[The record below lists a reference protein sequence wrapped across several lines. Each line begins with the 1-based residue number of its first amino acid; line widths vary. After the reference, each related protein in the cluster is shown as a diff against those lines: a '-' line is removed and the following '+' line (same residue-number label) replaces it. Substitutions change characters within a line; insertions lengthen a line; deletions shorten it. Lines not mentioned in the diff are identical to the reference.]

1 VSHPQIAIYARLADG
16 NAAPIRA
23 VAGQKALLARTA
35 HGSDYD
41 PVRDEFMITNFY
53 AQSIQIYRGDSNG
66 DVAPVRIIQGPKT
79 GLVNPDKL
87 MMDSVNREIY
97 VPQGTRVLV
106 FDSDA
111 QGDIAPKRIIGP
123 IQGLGASNVDIDAV
137 HNLVVVGGG
146 GGGRGARFSV
156 FDRTASGSDAKP
168 KWVIGGPH
176 SDLTRTQGPFAIQP
190 TRGLIVSGV
199 RTVEELGGPDNFVG
213 VWDEM
218 KGGDVPPIYKIGG
231 PNVLLQQVRGVVL
244 NFKYKEVIVS
254 DKRINGVLTYYFP
267 EIF

>member
-1 VSHPQIAIYARLADG
+1 LADG
-16 NAAPIRA
+16 NANPLRS

-41 PVRDEFMITNFY
+41 PVHDVFMITNFY
-53 AQSIQIYRGDSNG
+53 AQSVQIYRADSNG
-66 DVAPVRIIQGPKT
+66 EVAPVRIIQGPKT
-79 GLVNPDKL
+79 QLVNPDKV
-87 MMDSVNREIY
+87 MMDSVNNEIY
-97 VPQGTRVLV
+97 VPQGSKVLV
-106 FDSDA
+106 FDGSGN
-111 QGDIAPKRIIGP
+111 GDIAPKRILGP

-146 GGGRGARFSV
+146 GGGNGARFSV
-156 FDRTASGSDAKP
+156 FDRTASGPDAKP
-168 KWVIGGPH
+168 KWIIQGPH
-176 SDLTRTQGPFAIQP
+176 TDLTRTQGPFAIQP

-218 KGGDVPPIYKIGG
+218 KGGDTPPLYKIGG
-231 PNVLLQQVRGVVL
+231 PNMILEQVRGVVL
-244 NFKYKEVIVS
+244 NPKYKELIVS
-254 DKRINGVLTYYFP
+254 DKRVNGVLTYYFP